1 MPVRTRRQPER
12 TCISCRETQSKRTLV
27 RLVRTPL
34 EDGVEGSARIALDET
49 GRANGRGAYLCT
61 RPECWQRAL
70 KSGAL
75 SRALRATLSAEDRQ
89 LLEAFAERLQ
99 PASP

>member
-1 MPVRTRRQPER
+1 
-12 TCISCRETQSKRTLV
+12 
-27 RLVRTPL
+27 VRTP
-34 EDGVEGSARIALDET
+34 EQRVAVDAT

-75 SRALRATLSAEDRQ
+75 GRALRITLSAEDRQ

-99 PASP
+99 PAAP